1 MSRIIRAKVLTNS
14 SDDKY
19 SRVKLKTEGLWEESE
34 LVESVNMIPLS
45 KGDIVF
51 VDVTAGFESPL
62 ILGRAANKDYK
73 PAESSVEGEILYQSS
88 NGSDY
93 TIASVKNNNL
103 EIRNSNGVK
112 ISVNKGNVTIS
123 GASVSIENGSVTIDG
138 TVSPTGKG
146 ALCAIPVCPFT
157 GANHT
162 GPKATVQ

>member
-1 MSRIIRAKVLTNS
+1 MSRIIRAKVVTNS

-19 SRVKLKTEGLWEESE
+19 SRVKLQSDGLWEESE
-34 LVESVNMIPLS
+34 LVESINMIPLS

-51 VDVTAGFESPL
+51 VDVTEGFESPL

-73 PAESSVEGEILYQSS
+73 PAESVEGEILYQSS

-93 TIASVKNNNL
+93 TIAFVKNNNL

-123 GASVSIENGSVTIDG
+123 GASVSITQGSITIDG

-146 ALCAIPVCPFT
+146 AFCAIPVCPFT

-162 GPKATVQ
+162 GPKVTV

>member
-19 SRVKLKTEGLWEESE
+19 SRVKIQTEGLWEESE

-62 ILGRAANKDYK
+62 ILGKAANKDYK
-73 PAESSVEGEILYQSS
+73 PAESVEGEILYQSS

-93 TIASVKNNNL
+93 TIAFVKNDNL
-103 EIRNSNGVK
+103 EIHNSSGVK

-123 GASVSIENGSVTIDG
+123 GASVSIEKGSITIDG

-162 GPKATVQ
+162 GPKATV